1 MAKTDLEKTIEEVAH
16 DFALK
21 VVAAVKDSTLQEL
34 MNLQPGEKAATPAAS
49 KPRRGRP
56 PKKKKNAK
64 KAAASKS
71 KKKVK
76 RLTRTQRAKVLDDI
90 VDYLRK
96 SPNSKA
102 SDVSKAVG
110 MDTRKTGQY
119 LKELREQGRVDAE
132 GVKAKMTYTAK

>member
-1 MAKTDLEKTIEEVAH
+1 MAKTDLEKTIEGAAH

-21 VVAAVKDSTLQEL
+21 VVAAVKESTLQEL
-34 MNLQPGEKAATPAAS
+34 MDLQPGESAAKPVAS

-56 PKKKKNAK
+56 PKKKTAK

-76 RLTRTQRAKVLDDI
+76 RLTSSQRAKVLDDI
-90 VDYLRK
+90 VDYLRNN
-96 SPNSKA
+96 PDSKA
-102 SDVSKAVG
+102 SDVAKTVG
-110 MDTRKTGQY
+110 MDSRKTGQY
-119 LKELREQGRVDAE
+119 LKELREKGRVDAE